1 MRFPERRGWVVS
13 LLLSCHP
20 LPALAMT
27 VALTV
32 AAALTGRSA
41 AECLLVAATVA
52 SGQLTIGWVNDLVD
66 RDRDRRTGRTD
77 KPVALGWIEP
87 RTVVVATGCAVLVL
101 VPLSLANGWAAGV
114 AHLTLVLSAWAYNL
128 HMKQT
133 VLSWLPYAVGFGAL
147 PAFLSY
153 GGLGFG
159 LHGGPPT
166 FAVTLFAALFGV
178 GVNFVNALPDA
189 EEDEAMGMRHLPLLV
204 ARRTGTPLL
213 MRISTAFT
221 GLAALGILISGMTAG
236 VRQ

>member
-1 MRFPERRGWVVS
+1 MGNSRPRGWVVS

-27 VALTV
+27 GALTV

-41 AECLLVAATVA
+41 LECLLVAATVG

-66 RDRDRRTGRTD
+66 RERDRRTGRTD
-77 KPVALGWIEP
+77 KPVAMGWIEP
-87 RTVVVATGCAVLVL
+87 RTVVVATCVAVLAL
-101 VPLSLANGWAAGV
+101 VPLSLANGWAAAV
-114 AHLTLVLSAWAYNL
+114 AHLTLVAAAWAYNL
-128 HMKQT
+128 HVKQIPA
-133 VLSWLPYAVGFGAL
+133 SWVPYAVGFGAL

-153 GGLGFG
+153 GGLGPG

-166 FAVTLFAALFGV
+166 IAVTVFAALFGV

-189 EEDEAMGMRHLPLLV
+189 EEDEAMGMRHLPLLL
-204 ARRTGTPLL
+204 ARRTGVPLL
-213 MRISTAFT
+213 SRIALTFTA
-221 GLAALGILISGMTAG
+221 LAALGIVISGMTVG

>member
-1 MRFPERRGWVVS
+1 MRVLGRRGLAVS

-27 VALTV
+27 VLLTV
-32 AAALTGRSA
+32 AAALTGRPA
-41 AECLLVAATVA
+41 VECLLVAATVA
-52 SGQLTIGWVNDLVD
+52 SGQLTIGWVNDVVD
-66 RDRDRRTGRTD
+66 RDRDRRAGRTD

-87 RTVVVATGCAVLVL
+87 RTVLLATGCAVVVL

-128 HMKQT
+128 HLKST

-153 GGLGFG
+153 GGLGIG
-159 LHGGPPT
+159 LHGAPPT
-166 FAVTLFAALFGV
+166 VAMTVLAALFGV
-178 GVNFVNALPDA
+178 GVNFLNALPDV
-189 EEDEAMGMRHLPLLV
+189 EEDEATGVRHLPLLV
-204 ARRTGTPLL
+204 ARRTGAPLL
-213 MRISTAFT
+213 MRIS
-221 GLAALGILISGMTAG
+221 AALTTVVVLAIVVAGITGG